1 MSDIEDSTDEV
12 REAAIGVLT
21 GLLYSLDIIKG
32 ENNHEQLSNFLDIIL
47 KSLYSFF
54 ILINYYNVSS
64 YKGFYSQAYI
74 FYY

>member
-21 GLLYSLDIIKG
+21 SLLHSLDIIKG

-47 KSLYSFF
+47 KSLYFF
-54 ILINYYNVSS
+54 FFLTS
-64 YKGFYSQAYI
+64 
-74 FYY
+74 